1 MKRGSLALGS
11 VSGIKLYVHWTFLIL
26 VGWVAISSWRS
37 GAGTLGTLLMIAILC
52 AVFICVM
59 LHELGHAFAAKRYGI
74 HTTDITL
81 LPIGGLARLER
92 IPEDPK
98 QELVVAIAGPAVNVV
113 IAILLIG
120 AIYLTGGTVTLNQL
134 FLREE
139 GGLLAVMATI
149 NLWLVLF
156 NLIPAFPMDG
166 GRVFRAFLA
175 MMMNR
180 VKATRIAARVGQL
193 CAVGFGIYGLMQ
205 GQPFLVLIALFVF
218 FGARMEAEVV
228 ATNAFMEGHKVLNA
242 MRTKFTVL
250 QVTDSLTRAVQ
261 ELMAGGDKDFVVMDG
276 EHFAGLLTRSSI
288 MKAIYEKN
296 TEVYINDIVNRSVI
310 TIAPNEEL
318 KDAQTLLSSSGQGL
332 LPVVDRGRVVGVLDA
347 DNILEFM
354 MIKEAASGT
363 KSELI

>member
-11 VSGIKLYVHWTFLIL
+11 VSGIKLYIHWTFLIL

-37 GAGTLGTLLMIAILC
+37 GAGAFGTLFMLALLL
-52 AVFICVM
+52 AVFVCVM

-92 IPEDPK
+92 IPEEPK

-113 IAILLIG
+113 I
-120 AIYLTGGTVTLNQL
+120 
-134 FLREE
+134 
-139 GGLLAVMATI
+139 GGLLLAGLYFSGVGVDLTGEISPQRGFVLYLAYVNI
-149 NLWLVLF
+149 FLVVF

-166 GRVFRAFLA
+166 GRVLRAFLA

-180 VKATRIAARVGQL
+180 VKATRIAARIGQV
-193 CAVGFGIYGLMQ
+193 CAVGFGIYGLMG
-205 GQPFLVLIALFVF
+205 GQPFLILIALFVF

-242 MRTKFTVL
+242 MRTRFGVL

-276 EHFAGLLTRSSI
+276 DHFAGLLTRSAI

-296 TEVYINDIVNRSVI
+296 TEVYINDIVNRSVV
-310 TIAPNEEL
+310 TIAPGEEL
-318 KDAQTLLSSSGQGL
+318 KEAQALLSSSGQDF
-332 LPVVDRGRVVGVLDA
+332 LPVVDRGRVVGIVDA

-354 MIKEAASGT
+354 MIKEAATGT
-363 KSELI
+363 RSELV